1 MICKILPC
9 HYTLYHLSQSLLTG
23 YENGARWP
31 QNIIWF
37 EKSLNFTLEEPFEEG
52 CSDEPWLEPELMW
65 LETLP
70 VLWSE

>member
-1 MICKILPC
+1 MEPGGPEISFGL
-9 HYTLYHLSQSLLTG
+9 
-23 YENGARWP
+23 
-31 QNIIWF
+31 
-37 EKSLNFTLEEPFEEG
+37 KSLNFTLEEPFEEG